1 MISSAHAPAE
11 QSHRI
16 DPAASSPQARFA
28 AATLL
33 VIPPEVRQ
41 EIRDAVAVNLGIP
54 IDSYGP
60 DVDTV
65 DPALQAAYDA
75 DVDDLFECWVRRH
88 VFDAP
93 DDTMFRRAL
102 RMAPAG
108 VTAI

>member
-1 MISSAHAPAE
+1 MISSAQTLTEHA
-11 QSHRI
+11 HLI
-16 DPAASSPQARFA
+16 DPAVASPQARFA

-33 VIPPEVRQ
+33 AIPPEVRQ
-41 EIRDAVAVNLGIP
+41 EIRDAVAVSLGIP

-88 VFDAP
+88 VFDSA

-108 VTAI
+108 AA